1 MEVSNQGKF
10 VNLEVDGTGGLE
22 VGIHSK
28 QMEEAIYGKLRLA
41 LGGMLISKEK
51 MIVQVLCVFCT
62 ICFKLHFSC
71 K

>member
-10 VNLEVDGTGGLE
+10 VILEVDGTGGLV
-22 VGIHSK
+22 VGMHSK
-28 QMEEAIYGKLRLA
+28 QIEEVIHGKLRLS
-41 LGGMLISKEK
+41 LGGMLIGKEK

-62 ICFKLHFSC
+62 FCFKPHFSC